1 MKKDKINILRANIND
16 LDNQILKLLDSR
28 SLLVK
33 EIGKSKGST
42 KAIIDKERENAIL
55 IRLLKRLKGN
65 YSKDS
70 DCMEGNTC
78 RKTFSGFDVLTLLDA
93 DGRFCIFTYDE
104 IKNSKHSV
112 HHKGGTINP
121 NTSQAIIDGM

>member
-33 EIGKSKGST
+33 EIGKFKGST

-70 DCMEGNTC
+70 IVRIWRELFYASLQVQIN
-78 RKTFSGFDVLTLLDA
+78 SSS
-93 DGRFCIFTYDE
+93 E
-104 IKNSKHSV
+104 IIPALKSASNFHTPVPDPIVS
-112 HHKGGTINP
+112 P
-121 NTSQAIIDGM
+121 